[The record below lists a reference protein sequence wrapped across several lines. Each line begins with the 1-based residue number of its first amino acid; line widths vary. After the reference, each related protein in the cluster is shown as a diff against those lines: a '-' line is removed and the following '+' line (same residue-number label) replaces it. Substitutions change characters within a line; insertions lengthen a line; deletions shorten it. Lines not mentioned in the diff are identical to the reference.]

1 MLKKIMSQC
10 MQNYNI
16 IELDFIDYNV
26 ILILIKDKYKY
37 QIKEN
42 IKRNRFLKRKKFTSI
57 SINSPTISFCKKV
70 TDKTFYIW
78 INRY

>member
-1 MLKKIMSQC
+1 MIKKIMSQC

-16 IELDFIDYNV
+16 IKLDFIDYNV

-42 IKRNRFLKRKKFTSI
+42 IRRNRFLKKIFTSI
-57 SINSPTISFCKKV
+57 SINSPTVSSCKKV
-70 TDKTFYIW
+70 TDKIFYIW